1 MIHMPME
8 STGNMRLG
16 PGGLTQKMSQQ
27 EFKQTL
33 KAGIAS
39 IPYASGLNNHMGS
52 LLTRDP
58 SHMQWLMETIKENGS
73 LYFIDS
79 RTTTQTVALK
89 LAKENRIPTRQRDIF
104 LDDDASAAAVAYQFQ
119 RLIKEAKKKGS
130 AIAIGHPYDTTLN
143 LLEQQLP
150 HLHTLGL
157 KLVPVSELL
166 NPPKPPTQRL
176 ADDAKP
182 NAPDIQLVYNHRPFA
197 QANRPL
203 ELTQ

>member
-1 MIHMPME
+1 MPMA
-8 STGNMRLG
+8 SIGHRRLG
-16 PGGLTQKMSQQ
+16 PDGLTLEMTQQ

-33 KAGIAS
+33 KDGIAA

-52 LLTRDP
+52 LLTR
-58 SHMQWLMETIKENGS
+58 HTNQMQWVMETLKENGT

-79 RTTTQTVALK
+79 RTTSQTVALK
-89 LAKENRIPTRQRDIF
+89 LAQENHIPTRQRDRF

-119 RLIKEAKKKGS
+119 QLVSEAKRRGS

-150 HLHTLGL
+150 QLHTLGL

-166 NPPKPPTQRL
+166 SGPKPPEQHLT
-176 ADDAKP
+176 D
-182 NAPDIQLVYNHRPFA
+182 NTAPRAPETQLVYNHHPSA